1 MKIKH
6 LIAESIRCPNVNCQT
21 EYEKIFKKCPNCV
34 TYFESFEYEPVIS
47 QDENLESDSDGIDY
61 TKWKSD
67 NLYKHVPVN
76 SECVAHEP
84 FSICYNVNIIQR

>member
-1 MKIKH
+1 M
-6 LIAESIRCPNVNCQT
+6 
-21 EYEKIFKKCPNCV
+21 